1 MSDLHDSPTAAF
13 DDDRLLDYA
22 LGLEDDPEL
31 AAALSRSARLRERLA
46 DMTADL
52 AAIEAEL
59 RHAIPELDDSY
70 ADPGAARWARLQPSF
85 GGSGPAATGR
95 RSLRPR
101 RVATVLLA
109 AALALALVIG
119 VVSVLPHGGSSPSG
133 SSNSAGSTGSHATPG
148 SGAAPAY
155 SAAGGESQT
164 LAGTKAPVAAPNATV
179 PSTSGNLAS
188 VTALHAADFRDVA
201 VVRAGAVIGADQ
213 SFTVV
218 RVLKGKPPA
227 SFSLTLYA
235 TSGAPNAGT
244 LAIAYL
250 RPLTK
255 PSSSAPPTYS
265 FNGRRALL
273 TPLPAGVAATA
284 VKLPK

>member
-46 DMTADL
+46 DMKADL
-52 AAIEAEL
+52 AAIETEL
-59 RHAIPELDDSY
+59 RRAIPELDDSY
-70 ADPGAARWARLQPSF
+70 ADPGAARWSRLRPSF
-85 GGSGPAATGR
+85 GSSAPAATGR

-101 RVATVLLA
+101 RLATVLLA

-119 VVSVLPHGGSSPSG
+119 IVANLPHGGSSSG
-133 SSNSAGSTGSHATPG
+133 SSNSADSIRSTHAGSESAQAPT
-148 SGAAPAY
+148 SGAPSGQSQIPAN
-155 SAAGGESQT
+155 
-164 LAGTKAPVAAPNATV
+164 TKAPFAASGAVV
-179 PSTSGNLAS
+179 PSGSGNVAS
-188 VTALHAADFRDVA
+188 VSAHQAADFRDVA
-201 VVRAGAVIGADQ
+201 VVRAGTVIGADQ

-227 SFSLTLYA
+227 SFSLTLYS
-235 TSGAPNAGT
+235 TTGAPTAGT

-250 RPLTK
+250 RPLST
-255 PSSSAPPTYS
+255 PSSSTPPTYS
-265 FNGRRALL
+265 YQGQRALL

-284 VKLPK
+284 VRLPK